1 MNRTAIKAGLGA
13 CVLGASVLI
22 PAHVSAQPDPAPTAT
37 GTELA
42 DLTVFLDPGHQ
53 RSAEGNDLTR
63 QVDDGRGGTKDC
75 QTSGMTSLGGVP
87 EHTINWNVA
96 QLVKSSLETLGASVV
111 QSRQND
117 TGWGGCVD
125 ERARAASESNADVAV
140 SIHADSTASGEDAG
154 KHGFH
159 MIVPTL
165 PIPDEAANA
174 AQSGGGLEASKMM
187 RDAYVADGFVPA
199 NYAGVVDGI
208 QTRADVAGP
217 ALTKVPLVFV
227 EMGNGSHP
235 EDAAQLESAD
245 GQLKHAIAITTGI
258 VTYLLTGSSV
268 GSELDAVQSAA
279 ATTEADATTTTAP
292 SSSGSP
298 TITTTPKAPSAAAA
312 QDTTT
317 TAVTTSASA
326 TTTTTTTAPTT
337 TTSALEAATPTPT
350 TPSAPAPAGESTELS
365 RLLETLRPLLEVDG
379 VDGLED
385 LVNNENLGLV
395 SDLARTLMAMLND
408 ARPN

>member
-22 PAHVSAQPDPAPTAT
+22 PAHVSAQPDPAPTVT

-53 RSAEGNDLTR
+53 GSAEGHDLTR

-125 ERARAASESNADVAV
+125 ERAHAASESNADVAV
-140 SIHADSTASGEDAG
+140 SIHADSTAQGEDAG

-159 MIVPTL
+159 LIVPTL
-165 PIPDEAANA
+165 PIPDAEANA
-174 AQSGGGLEASKMM
+174 AQSGGGLEASKAM

-199 NYAGVVDGI
+199 NYAGVADGI

-217 ALTKVPLVFV
+217 ALAKVPLVFV

-258 VTYLLTGSSV
+258 VTYLLTGSSAA
-268 GSELDAVQSAA
+268 SELDAVQSAA
-279 ATTEADATTTTAP
+279 ATTEADATTTSSATPTAGV
-292 SSSGSP
+292 SSSTESP
-298 TITTTPKAPSAAAA
+298 STTTTAKAPSAAAS
-312 QDTTT
+312 QN
-317 TAVTTSASA
+317 TSS
-326 TTTTTTTAPTT
+326 TTTTTTTSATAPSTT
-337 TTSALEAATPTPT
+337 TTTPKTT
-350 TPSAPAPAGESTELS
+350 TPSAPGPSGESTELS
-365 RLLETLRPLLEVDG
+365 RLLQTLRPLLEVDG

-385 LVNNENLGLV
+385 LVDDENLGLV
-395 SDLARTLMAMLND
+395 SDLARTLMTMLND
-408 ARPN
+408 VRPN